1 MLDKQNNLGTKSVQ
15 GIISEQDMNT
25 ELGITNKQDMLA
37 LLKRWQLNQQI
48 RPIDFHFAKFMAQL
62 GADNLMQLTA
72 ALVSQQ
78 LGGGHIC
85 LPIDKIGGLF
95 HQHCLLLSLDSKAES
110 ERLQVSCIFHDPQQ
124 THYLLNESICCGDDA
139 PLRLQYNALFM
150 ARYAE
155 FEQLISDK
163 LLQPIDIKVSAISKA
178 YLEQLFKPQY
188 TYLWQAWQADN
199 NQSVQA
205 LCEKFLDV
213 ITNAAVDW
221 PAIKTVVNNATCADD
236 LTPLD
241 SLITNQVRC
250 DWQKI
255 SAALALTS
263 ARCVISG
270 GPGTGKT
277 TTVVK
282 LLALLLH
289 AEPDLMIKMV
299 APTGKAAARL
309 TESITN
315 ALADLALDKT
325 VAQLI
330 PTDASTIHRLLGVR
344 NNSAHFRHNE
354 HNKLV
359 LDLLLVDE
367 ASMVDLPLMAKLLS
381 ALPDHARLILLG
393 DKDQLASVEA
403 GAVLGDICSFL
414 ESGYSQQKAQQL
426 ADLTGFDCLL
436 NQANTAPTVTSETAI
451 PQAAI
456 SQTATSK
463 TTTSKI
469 SMSDN
474 LCLLQKSY
482 RFDQFSGIGYLASAI
497 NKGGITAAKIST
509 LCEQYDDLNYYLND
523 PQSDAIFEQLVIDG
537 YGPYLSALCS
547 INEDNRDNAKQLL
560 QQFNDFKI
568 LCATREQEWGV
579 DNLNHRCEKILQKSG
594 LLARRFDLTQTWYL
608 GRPVMVTENSYHL
621 GLFNGDIGLCLEDQS
636 GQLRVYFVMP
646 DGSVADFQPSRLPT
660 HQTVFAMTVHK
671 SQGSEFK
678 HTLLALPD
686 YALPVMNRELIYTGI
701 TRAKKQLTLIAD
713 LSLVASSVRNRATR
727 NSRLTERLSSN

>member
-1 MLDKQNNLGTKSVQ
+1 MLDKNNNLGVKSVQ
-15 GIISEQDMNT
+15 GIVSGQGMTTEQ
-25 ELGITNKQDMLA
+25 GITNKQDMLA

-95 HQHCLLLSLDSKAES
+95 HQHCLQLSLDSKTES
-110 ERLQVSCIFHDPQQ
+110 ERLQISCIFHDQQQ
-124 THYLLNESICCGDDA
+124 THYLLNESLCCGDDA

-163 LLQPIDIKVSAISKA
+163 LLQPIDVQVSAESKA
-178 YLEQLFKPQY
+178 YLTQLFKPQY
-188 TYLWQAWQADN
+188 GYLWQAWHQN
-199 NQSVQA
+199 TTQSVQR
-205 LCEKFLDV
+205 LCEKQLD
-213 ITNAAVDW
+213 IIANAAVDW
-221 PAIKTVVNNATCADD
+221 VAVEAVFNNATCAAD

-289 AEPDLMIKMV
+289 AQPDLMIKMV

-315 ALADLALDKT
+315 ALADLGLDKT

-381 ALPDHARLILLG
+381 ALPDQARLILLG

-403 GAVLGDICSFL
+403 GAVLGDICSFI

-436 NQANTAPTVTSETAI
+436 NQAHSA
-451 PQAAI
+451 QA
-456 SQTATSK
+456 T
-463 TTTSKI
+463 
-469 SMSDN
+469 MSDN

-497 NKGGITAAKIST
+497 NKGGITAAKLLA
-509 LCEQYDDLNYYLND
+509 LCKQYDDLNYYLND
-523 PQSDAIFEQLVIDG
+523 SQSDAIFEQLVIDG
-537 YGPYLSALCS
+537 YGPYLSALCT

-579 DNLNHRCEKILQKSG
+579 DNLNHRCEKILQKAG

-713 LSLVASSVRNRATR
+713 LSLVASSVRNRASR
-727 NSRLTERLSSN
+727 NSRLTERLTTN

>member
-1 MLDKQNNLGTKSVQ
+1 MLDNNNNLGVKSVQ
-15 GIISEQDMNT
+15 GIISEQDMAT
-25 ELGITNKQDMLA
+25 ELGITNNQDMLA

-95 HQHCLLLSLDSKAES
+95 HQHCLQLALDSKAES

-124 THYLLNESICCGDDA
+124 THYLLNESLCCGDDA

-163 LLQPIDIKVSAISKA
+163 LLQPIDIQVSEESKA

-188 TYLWQAWQADN
+188 TYLWQAWQQDN
-199 NQSVQA
+199 TQSLQI

-213 ITNAAVDW
+213 VDNAVVDWGAVAAVFSK
-221 PAIKTVVNNATCADD
+221 ANCADD

-315 ALADLALDKT
+315 ALADLDLDKT

-403 GAVLGDICSFL
+403 GAVLGDICSFI

-436 NQANTAPTVTSETAI
+436 DQANTATFEA
-451 PQAAI
+451 
-456 SQTATSK
+456 ATSK
-463 TTTSKI
+463 I
-469 SMSDN
+469 RMSDN
-474 LCLLQKSY
+474 LCLLKKSY

-497 NKGGITAAKIST
+497 NKGGITAAKLLR

-537 YGPYLSALCS
+537 YGPYLSGLCT
-547 INEDNRDNAKQLL
+547 INEDNRGNAKQLL

-579 DNLNHRCEKILQKSG
+579 DNLNHRCEKILQKAG

-621 GLFNGDIGLCLEDQS
+621 GLFNGDIGLCLADQS

-713 LSLVASSVRNRATR
+713 LPLVASSVRNRASR

>member
-1 MLDKQNNLGTKSVQ
+1 MSDNKNNLDLVKS
-15 GIISEQDMNT
+15 SEQ
-25 ELGITNKQDMLA
+25 LGAVQTQDMLA
-37 LLKRWQLNQQI
+37 LLKQWQINQQI

-62 GADNLMQLTA
+62 GADNLMQLA
-72 ALVSQQ
+72 SALVSQQ

-85 LPIDKIGGLF
+85 LPIDKMGNLF
-95 HQHCLLLSLDSKAES
+95 HQHCLQLGLDSRIES
-110 ERLQVSCIFHDPQQ
+110 ERLHISCIFHEPQQ
-124 THYLLNESICCGDDA
+124 IHALLNESLCCGDGA
-139 PLRLQYNALFM
+139 PLRLQYDALFM

-163 LLQPIDIKVSAISKA
+163 LLQPIAVQVSDESKD
-178 YLEQLFKPQY
+178 YLELLFKPQY
-188 TYLWQAWQADN
+188 QYLWQAWQN
-199 NQSVQA
+199 ESTQSVQV
-205 LCEKFLDV
+205 LCEKYLDV
-213 ITNAAVDW
+213 IDNADVDW
-221 PAIKTVVNNATCADD
+221 PSVQSVFNNATSADD
-236 LTPLD
+236 LAPLGA
-241 SLITNQVRC
+241 LITNHQRC

-289 AEPDLMIKMV
+289 AQPDLMIKMV

-315 ALADLALDKT
+315 ALSDLFLDEV
-325 VAQLI
+325 VAQHI

-381 ALPDHARLILLG
+381 ALPDNARLILLG

-403 GAVLGDICSFL
+403 GAVLGDICSFI

-426 ADLTGFDCLL
+426 VELTGFDCLL
-436 NQANTAPTVTSETAI
+436 DKVNHAQV
-451 PQAAI
+451 
-456 SQTATSK
+456 
-463 TTTSKI
+463 

-497 NKGGITAAKIST
+497 NKGGVTAAKLSA
-509 LCEQYDDLNYYLND
+509 LCAKYEDLNHYLND
-523 PQSDAIFEQLVIDG
+523 AGNETVFEKLVIEG
-537 YGPYLSALCS
+537 YGPYLSELPT
-547 INEDNRDNAKQLL
+547 ITEDNRSQAKQLL

-579 DNLNHRCEKILQKSG
+579 DNLNLRCEKILQKAG
-594 LLARRFDLTQTWYL
+594 LLMRRFDQTQTWYL

-621 GLFNGDIGLCLEDQS
+621 GLFNGDIGLCLQDNT

-646 DGSVADFQPSRLPT
+646 DGAVADFQPSRLPAN
-660 HQTVFAMTVHK
+660 QTVFAMTVHK

-713 LSLVASSVRNRATR
+713 LSLMASSVRHRASR
-727 NSRLTERLSSN
+727 NSRLTERLSEC

>member
-1 MLDKQNNLGTKSVQ
+1 MLT
-15 GIISEQDMNT
+15 
-25 ELGITNKQDMLA
+25 
-37 LLKRWQLNQQI
+37 LLKQCQLNQQI
-48 RPIDFHFAKFMAQL
+48 RPIDFHFAKFMAEL
-62 GADNLMQLTA
+62 GADNLMQLAA
-72 ALVSQQ
+72 ALTSQQ

-95 HQHCLLLSLDSKAES
+95 HQHCLQLALDSQQQS
-110 ERLQVSCIFHDPQQ
+110 EHLNVSCIFHDQQQ
-124 THYLLNESICCGDDA
+124 THYQLNESACCGDGA

-163 LLQPIDIKVSAISKA
+163 LLQPIPIQVDVASKG
-178 YLEQLFKPQY
+178 YLEKLFTPQY
-188 TYLWQAWQADN
+188 RYLWDAWQTDTD
-199 NQSVQA
+199 QSIQM
-205 LCEKFLDV
+205 LCEKYLDV
-213 ITNAAVDW
+213 IEQAPIDWSAVTQCFND
-221 PAIKTVVNNATCADD
+221 AKSAED
-236 LTPLD
+236 LVLLE
-241 SLITNQVRC
+241 SLIPNKVRC

-263 ARCVISG
+263 ARCIISG

-282 LLALLLH
+282 LLALLLN
-289 AEPDLMIKMV
+289 AQPDLIIKMV

-315 ALADLALDKT
+315 ALDELDLGNLIEGQQAPN
-325 VAQLI
+325 I

-344 NNSAHFRHNE
+344 NNSAHFRHHAGN
-354 HNKLV
+354 LLT

-403 GAVLGDICSFL
+403 GAVLGDICSFI

-426 ADLTGFDCLL
+426 AELTGFDCLL
-436 NQANTAPTVTSETAI
+436 SQGSYAQATMA
-451 PQAAI
+451 
-456 SQTATSK
+456 
-463 TTTSKI
+463 
-469 SMSDN
+469 DN
-474 LCLLQKSY
+474 LCLLRKSY
-482 RFDQFSGIGYLASAI
+482 RFDQFSGIGYLASAV
-497 NKGGITAAKIST
+497 NKGGVTAAKLAA
-509 LCEQYDDLNYYLND
+509 LCEQYDDLAYYAND
-523 PQSDAIFEQLVIDG
+523 SESAADFERLVVEG
-537 YGPYLSALCS
+537 YTPYLSELCV
-547 INEDNRDNAKQLL
+547 INKDNREQAKKLL
-560 QQFNDFKI
+560 SAFNDFKI

-579 DNLNHRCEKILQKSG
+579 DTLNHRCEKLLQKAG
-594 LLARRFDLTQTWYL
+594 LLVRRFDMTQTWYV

-621 GLFNGDIGLCLEDQS
+621 GLFNGDIGLCLEDEH

-646 DGSVADFQPSRLPT
+646 DGTVSDFQPSRLPA

-686 YALPVMNRELIYTGI
+686 YALPVMNRELVYTGI
-701 TRAKKQLTLIAD
+701 TRAKKRLTLIAD
-713 LSLVASSVRNRATR
+713 LALVASSVRNRASR
-727 NSRLTERLSSN
+727 NSRLTERLSR

>member
-1 MLDKQNNLGTKSVQ
+1 MSDTKNSLDSVISSHGLDAAKTDGMLT
-15 GIISEQDMNT
+15 
-25 ELGITNKQDMLA
+25 
-37 LLKRWQLNQQI
+37 LLKQWQLNQQI

-62 GADNLMQLTA
+62 GADNLMQLA
-72 ALVSQQ
+72 SALVSQQ

-85 LPIDKIGGLF
+85 LPIDKIGNLF
-95 HQHCLLLSLDSKAES
+95 HQHCLQLGLDSQAES
-110 ERLQVSCIFHDPQQ
+110 ERLQISCIFHNPQQ
-124 THYLLNESICCGDDA
+124 THALLNESLCCGDDA

-163 LLQPIDIKVSAISKA
+163 LLQPIAVQVSDESKE
-178 YLEQLFKPQY
+178 YLELLFKPQY
-188 TYLWQAWQADN
+188 QYLWQAWQN
-199 NQSVQA
+199 ESTQSVQV
-205 LCEKFLDV
+205 LCEKYLDV
-213 ITNAAVDW
+213 INNAAVDW
-221 PAIKTVVNNATCADD
+221 PSVQTVFNNATSADD
-236 LTPLD
+236 LAPLA
-241 SLITNQVRC
+241 SLITNHVRC

-289 AEPDLMIKMV
+289 SQPDLIIKMV

-315 ALADLALDKT
+315 ALSDLSLDKV
-325 VAQLI
+325 VAQHI

-403 GAVLGDICSFL
+403 GAVLGDICSFI

-426 ADLTGFDCLL
+426 VDLTGFDCLL
-436 NQANTAPTVTSETAI
+436 AQAKHTQV
-451 PQAAI
+451 
-456 SQTATSK
+456 
-463 TTTSKI
+463 

-497 NKGGITAAKIST
+497 NKGGVTAAKLAA
-509 LCEQYDDLNYYLND
+509 LCAKYDDLNHYLND
-523 PQSDAIFEQLVIDG
+523 AESETIFEQLVIDG
-537 YGPYLSALCS
+537 YGPYLSDLPT
-547 INEDNRDNAKQLL
+547 INEDNREHAKQLL
-560 QQFNDFKI
+560 QRFNDFKI

-579 DNLNHRCEKILQKSG
+579 DNLNHRCEKILQKAG
-594 LLARRFDLTQTWYL
+594 LLARRFDQTQTWYI

-621 GLFNGDIGLCLEDQS
+621 GLFNGDIGLCLHDQT

-646 DGSVADFQPSRLPT
+646 DGSVADFQPSRLPAN
-660 HQTVFAMTVHK
+660 QTVFAMTVHK

-713 LSLVASSVRNRATR
+713 LSLVASSVRNRASR
-727 NSRLTERLSSN
+727 NSRLTERLTLQ

>member
-1 MLDKQNNLGTKSVQ
+1 MLDKNNNLGTKSVQ
-15 GIISEQDMNT
+15 GIISEQLSAS
-25 ELGITNKQDMLA
+25 EQDMLA
-37 LLKRWQLNQQI
+37 LLKRCQLNQQI

-62 GADNLMQLTA
+62 GADNLMQLAA

-85 LPIDKIGGLF
+85 LPIDKIGSLF
-95 HQHCLLLSLDSKAES
+95 HQHCLQLGIDSKVES
-110 ERLQVSCIFHDPQQ
+110 ERLQVSCIFHDQQ
-124 THYLLNESICCGDDA
+124 QMHYALNESICCGDDA
-139 PLRLQYNALFM
+139 PLRLQYDALFM

-163 LLQPIDIKVSAISKA
+163 LLQPIAVQVSEESKA

-188 TYLWQAWQADN
+188 TYLWQAWQQDN
-199 NQSVQA
+199 TQSVQI

-213 ITNAAVDW
+213 IDNAVVDWGAVAAVFSK
-221 PAIKTVVNNATCADD
+221 ANCADD
-236 LTPLD
+236 LN
-241 SLITNQVRC
+241 SLATLISNHVRC

-315 ALADLALDKT
+315 ALADLDLDKT

-344 NNSAHFRHNE
+344 NNSAHFRHHE

-403 GAVLGDICSFL
+403 GAVLGDICSFI

-426 ADLTGFDCLL
+426 ADLTGFDSLL
-436 NQANTAPTVTSETAI
+436 DQANIATVAASE
-451 PQAAI
+451 AATTKTTI
-456 SQTATSK
+456 SQTAVSQTR
-463 TTTSKI
+463 
-469 SMSDN
+469 MSDN
-474 LCLLQKSY
+474 LCLLKKSY

-497 NKGGITAAKIST
+497 NKGGITAAKLLR
-509 LCEQYDDLNYYLND
+509 LCEQYDDLNYYPND
-523 PQSDAIFEQLVIDG
+523 PQSDAIFEQLVIEG
-537 YGPYLSALCS
+537 YGPYLSDICA
-547 INEDNRDNAKQLL
+547 INDDNRDQAKKLL

-579 DNLNHRCEKILQKSG
+579 DNLNHRCEKILQKAG

-621 GLFNGDIGLCLEDQS
+621 GLFNGDIGVCLADQS

-713 LSLVASSVRNRATR
+713 LSLVASSVRNRASR
-727 NSRLTERLSSN
+727 NSRLTERLSTN

>member
-1 MLDKQNNLGTKSVQ
+1 MLDKSIPLSPES
-15 GIISEQDMNT
+15 IIANST
-25 ELGITNKQDMLA
+25 ENSMLT
-37 LLKRWQLNQQI
+37 LLKQCQLNQQI
-48 RPIDFHFAKFMAQL
+48 RPIDFHFAKFMAEL
-62 GADNLMQLTA
+62 GADNLMQLAA
-72 ALVSQQ
+72 ALTSQQ

-95 HQHCLLLSLDSKAES
+95 HQHCLQLGLDSQQES
-110 ERLQVSCIFHDPQQ
+110 ERLNVSCIFHDQQ
-124 THYLLNESICCGDDA
+124 QAHYQLNESLCCGDDA
-139 PLRLQYNALFM
+139 PLRLQYSALFM

-163 LLQPIDIKVSAISKA
+163 LLQPIPVQMDVASKG
-178 YLEQLFKPQY
+178 YLEKLFTPQY
-188 TYLWQAWQADN
+188 GFIWDAWQTDTH
-199 NQSVQA
+199 QSIQM
-205 LCEKFLDV
+205 LCEKYLDV
-213 ITNAAVDW
+213 IDSASVDW
-221 PAIKTVVNNATCADD
+221 SAVTQCFHHAGSSKD
-236 LTPLD
+236 LVLLE
-241 SLITNQVRC
+241 SLIPNKVRC

-263 ARCVISG
+263 ARCIISG

-282 LLALLLH
+282 LLALLLN
-289 AEPDLMIKMV
+289 AQPDLIIKMV

-315 ALADLALDKT
+315 ALDELDLGHSAEEQ
-325 VAQLI
+325 AAPNI

-344 NNSAHFRHNE
+344 NNSAHFRHHARNQ
-354 HNKLV
+354 LT

-403 GAVLGDICSFL
+403 GAVLGDICSFI

-426 ADLTGFDCLL
+426 AELTGFDCLL
-436 NQANTAPTVTSETAI
+436 SQGTHSQAT
-451 PQAAI
+451 
-456 SQTATSK
+456 
-463 TTTSKI
+463 
-469 SMSDN
+469 MSDN
-474 LCLLQKSY
+474 LCLLRKSY
-482 RFDQFSGIGYLASAI
+482 RFDQFSGIGYLASAV
-497 NKGGITAAKIST
+497 NKGGVTAAKLSA
-509 LCEQYDDLNYYLND
+509 LCEQYDDLAYYAND
-523 PQSDAIFEQLVIDG
+523 ADNAADFDRLVVEG
-537 YGPYLSALCS
+537 YAPYLSQLCV
-547 INEDNRDNAKQLL
+547 INQGNRDKAKSLL
-560 QQFNDFKI
+560 SAFNDFKI

-579 DNLNHRCEKILQKSG
+579 DALNHRCEKLLQKAG
-594 LLARRFDLTQTWYL
+594 LLVRRFDMTQTWYV

-621 GLFNGDIGLCLEDQS
+621 GLFNGDIGLCLEDEH

-646 DGSVADFQPSRLPT
+646 DGSISDFQPSRLPA

-701 TRAKKQLTLIAD
+701 TRAKKRLTLIAD
-713 LSLVASSVRNRATR
+713 LALVASSVRNRASR
-727 NSRLTERLSSN
+727 NSRLTERLSAN

>member
-1 MLDKQNNLGTKSVQ
+1 MLDNNNNLGVKSVQ
-15 GIISEQDMNT
+15 GIISEQDMAT
-25 ELGITNKQDMLA
+25 ELGITNNQDMLA
-37 LLKRWQLNQQI
+37 LLKRCQLNQQI

-95 HQHCLLLSLDSKAES
+95 HQHCLQLALDSKAES

-124 THYLLNESICCGDDA
+124 THYLLNESLCCGDDA

-163 LLQPIDIKVSAISKA
+163 LLQPIDIQVSEESKA

-188 TYLWQAWQADN
+188 TYLWQAWQQDN
-199 NQSVQA
+199 TQSLQI

-213 ITNAAVDW
+213 VDNAVVDWGAVAAVFSK
-221 PAIKTVVNNATCADD
+221 ANCADD

-315 ALADLALDKT
+315 ALADLDLDKT

-403 GAVLGDICSFL
+403 GAVLGDICSFI

-436 NQANTAPTVTSETAI
+436 DQTNTATFEA
-451 PQAAI
+451 
-456 SQTATSK
+456 ATSK
-463 TTTSKI
+463 I
-469 SMSDN
+469 RMSDN
-474 LCLLQKSY
+474 LCLLKKSY

-497 NKGGITAAKIST
+497 NKGGITAAKLLR

-537 YGPYLSALCS
+537 YGPYLSGLCT

-579 DNLNHRCEKILQKSG
+579 DNLNHRCEKILQKAG

-621 GLFNGDIGLCLEDQS
+621 GLFNGDIGLCLADQS

-713 LSLVASSVRNRATR
+713 LPLVASSVRNRASR